1 MENEN
6 IHISDKILFLLMML
20 SVILGLVMGT
30 ATTYHQYKDLVTEQR
45 EQIKILE
52 QSLSEQIEEKQVY
65 EIQLKILKEEYEG
78 DNDGI

>member
-20 SVILGLVMGT
+20 GVILGLAMGT
-30 ATTYHQYKDLVTEQR
+30 ATTYHQYKDLVAEQR
-45 EQIKILE
+45 EQIKMLE

>member
-1 MENEN
+1 MDKEN

-20 SVILGLVMGT
+20 SVILGLAMGT
-30 ATTYHQYKDLVTEQR
+30 ATTYHQYKDLVAEQR
-45 EQIKILE
+45 EQIKMLE

>member
-6 IHISDKILFLLMML
+6 IHIGDKILFLLMML
-20 SVILGLVMGT
+20 SVILGLAMGT
-30 ATTYHQYKDLVTEQR
+30 STTYHQYKDLVTEQR
-45 EQIKILE
+45 EQIKMLE